1 MGKKYKLRQYA
12 EFKEFDNC
20 FEKETDNKGN
30 WSSFFKNDNPIVL
43 ELACGKGDY
52 VIGLAQMYPNTN
64 FIGVDIKGNRMWKGA
79 QKAEELGLN
88 NVAFL
93 RVFIDHL
100 EDYFEVNEVSGI
112 WITFPD
118 PQPKKERKRLTS
130 PKFLSI
136 YRSIMKEGGS
146 MHLKCDSDLFYE
158 YTLEMIEE
166 QNLKK
171 EIDLPN
177 VYSELQA
184 PKEMEIKTFY
194 EKKWLKEGRTIKYLR
209 FKLS

>member
-12 EFKEFDNC
+12 EFKQFENC
-20 FEKETDNKGN
+20 FEKEDKQKGN
-30 WSSFFKNDNPIVL
+30 WSKFFNNDNPIVL

-52 VIGLAQMYPNTN
+52 VIGLAKLYPNVN

-79 QKAEELGLN
+79 QKALDENLP

-93 RVFIDHL
+93 RAFIDHL
-100 EDYFEVNEVSGI
+100 NEYFERDEVAKI

-130 PKFLSI
+130 PRFLDI
-136 YRSIMKEGGS
+136 YRSIMQKDGS
-146 MHLKCDSDLFYE
+146 INLKCDSTLFYE

-166 QNLKK
+166 QNLQIL
-171 EIDLPN
+171 ENVPN
-177 VYSELQA
+177 VYSKESIS
-184 PKEMEIKTFY
+184 KEMEIKTFY
-194 EKKWLKEGRTIKYLR
+194 EKKWLKEGRVIKYLK
-209 FKLS
+209 FIP